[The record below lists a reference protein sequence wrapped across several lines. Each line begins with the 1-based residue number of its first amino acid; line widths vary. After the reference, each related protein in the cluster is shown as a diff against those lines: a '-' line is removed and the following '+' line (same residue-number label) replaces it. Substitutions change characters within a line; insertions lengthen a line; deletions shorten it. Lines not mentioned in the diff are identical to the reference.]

1 MGTAARRGG
10 IAPRAEMPDPRTRQP
25 RGEPAIATRSAAEA
39 AFPGLSLRS
48 ARAAEAAREAAEAA
62 AEVVAC
68 HACALVHRVLPSHM
82 PDQGVAACTRCG
94 TELYRRV
101 DRSVDRSLACHL
113 GALLLFYVANAYPI
127 MAMGV
132 EGRSQAATIAE
143 GALSLWREGMPFVA
157 AVVLLAGTLVPLA
170 KILGGLYV
178 LVPVRLGLH
187 HPPAMPLVFRWTLR
201 ARPWAMMEVYLLGL
215 IVAYVKLG
223 DTATVEVGVAA
234 LAFVAL
240 ILTLAAADANLEPHA
255 VWARI
260 ARQAGLEAARAAG
273 SGTILVSCRDCE
285 QVVPLPERAAEDGQE
300 RCPRCA
306 ARLHRRKPESLARAW
321 ALLAAAAI
329 LYVPANT
336 LPVMTVVY
344 LGQGE
349 PSTILGGIVTLIE
362 EDMLPI
368 ALLVLFASVVVPV
381 VKILGLAALLVSAQR
396 RSAWRPRDRTRV
408 YRLIEGVG
416 RWSMVDVF
424 MIAILTALVRFGA
437 LSSVEPGLGAAAF
450 CAVVILT
457 MLAAMA
463 FDPRL
468 IWDAV
473 DERARDQAPAAA
485 PPRA

>member
-1 MGTAARRGG
+1 
-10 IAPRAEMPDPRTRQP
+10 MPDPGTRQP
-25 RGEPAIATRSAAEA
+25 RGEPAIATARSAAEAAEA

-62 AEVVAC
+62 AELVAC
-68 HACALVHRVLPSHM
+68 HACALVHRLPAPM
-82 PDQGVAACTRCG
+82 RDGNVAVCTRCG

-101 DRSVDRSLACHL
+101 DRSVDRALACHL
-113 GALLLFYVANAYPI
+113 GALVLFYVANAYPI
-127 MAMGV
+127 MVMAV
-132 EGRSQAATIAE
+132 EGRARAATIAE
-143 GALSLWREGMPFVA
+143 GAVSLWREGMPFVA

-170 KILGGLYV
+170 KILGGLYA

-187 HPPAMPLVFRWTLR
+187 HPPALPLVFRWTLR

-223 DTATVEVGVAA
+223 DTATVEIGVAA

-240 ILTLAAADANLEPHA
+240 ILTLVAADANLEPHA

-260 ARQAGLEAARAAG
+260 ARQAGPEAARAVGPGAV
-273 SGTILVSCRDCE
+273 LVSCGDCE
-285 QVVPLPERAAEDGQE
+285 QVVPLPERAAEEGSE

-344 LGQGE
+344 LGRGE

-381 VKILGLAALLVSAQR
+381 VKIVGLAALLVSAQR

-424 MIAILTALVRFGA
+424 MIAILTALVRFGT

-473 DERARDQAPAAA
+473 DDRSRDQALAAA